1 MVQKFLARAGGMVDI
16 AKFSSNI
23 VYHHAKFGR
32 STFSHTVRVHVKRPK
47 KFLARWYP
55 IDPLIRIWRVA
66 ELHKHSRSS
75 LVLPC
80 RIWSL
85 SNRMRVSN

>member
-1 MVQKFLARAGGMVDI
+1 VLQKFLARAGGMVDI

-55 IDPLIRIWRVA
+55 ILLGYGAWLNSRNTPVLHLSYHA
-66 ELHKHSRSS
+66 EFGR
-75 LVLPC
+75 C
-80 RIWSL
+80 RT
-85 SNRMRVSN
+85 MRVSN